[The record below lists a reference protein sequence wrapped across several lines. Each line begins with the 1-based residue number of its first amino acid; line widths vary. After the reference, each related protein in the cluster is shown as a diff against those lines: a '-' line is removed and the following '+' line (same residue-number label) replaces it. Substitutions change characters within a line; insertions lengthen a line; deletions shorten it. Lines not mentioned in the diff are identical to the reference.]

1 MQNVIYILKQCWEI
15 WKRNCKLLAFL
26 RKIWPHLGRCA
37 CEKCFAE
44 NGTINILHGTH
55 TPRHI
60 TTAPVLIESFQ
71 FRASKETKSSL
82 TRKFVIW
89 FSISTILHQKIFSFA
104 NCFFTSFTTMS
115 FWLHSSSIFTHGC
128 CTFYFL
134 CFFYICSPF
143 LQCTCFVTRRML
155 QVNYVV

>member
-1 MQNVIYILKQCWEI
+1 MENVIYILKQCWEI
-15 WKRNCKLLAFL
+15 WNRNCKLLAFL
-26 RKIWPHLGRCA
+26 KKIWPHLGRCA

-89 FSISTILHQKIFSFA
+89 FSISTILHRKISRLRTVFSRALQQCLFGYIPRQSSPMVVA
-104 NCFFTSFTTMS
+104 HFTSCASFT
-115 FWLHSSSIFTHGC
+115 FVVL
-128 CTFYFL
+128 
-134 CFFYICSPF
+134 FFNVHVL
-143 LQCTCFVTRRML
+143 LQEEC
-155 QVNYVV
+155 YK

>member
-1 MQNVIYILKQCWEI
+1 MVQNCSYNLNQRGEI
-15 WKRNCKLLAFL
+15 WKRNGKLLAFL
-26 RKIWPHLGRCA
+26 KKIWPHLGRCA

-71 FRASKETKSSL
+71 FRASKETKSSS

-89 FSISTILHQKIFSFA
+89 FSISTISQKIFSFSTVFHELY
-104 NCFFTSFTTMS
+104 NIVSLTT
-115 FWLHSSSIFTHGC
+115 FLVNLHPWLLHILLLVLLLH
-128 CTFYFL
+128 L
-134 CFFYICSPF
+134 
-143 LQCTCFVTRRML
+143 
-155 QVNYVV
+155 